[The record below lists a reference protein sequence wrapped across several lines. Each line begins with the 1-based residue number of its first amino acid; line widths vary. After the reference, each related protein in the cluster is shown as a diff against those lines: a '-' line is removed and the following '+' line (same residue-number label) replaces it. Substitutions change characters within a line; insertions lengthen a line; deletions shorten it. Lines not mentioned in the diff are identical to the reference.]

1 MTSRVARLPFVI
13 RATVELPSTFAGST
27 LGSFDPHN
35 LHDAESEGVDRGKVV
50 DELSRP
56 LSV

>member
-1 MTSRVARLPFVI
+1 VARLPFVI